1 MIAKTKE
8 VYTLSDINILDGL
21 GRVPI
26 NTYEKE
32 MLDILIKLKEKF
44 NVVAIKA
51 EFEAE
56 GTRSDEFLRL
66 LEITRRAGLEVAL
79 KVGGAEAIRDLIES
93 KQFGVDYIIAPM
105 VETPYALSKY
115 IAAIKTVF
123 TPDEQQDVKFLFNLE
138 THTTFDNFLP
148 MLDHLESEGV
158 NLGVV
163 FGRVD
168 FTLSLG
174 LNRDSINS
182 QKIQQFCLS
191 VAQECKD
198 RQLDL
203 VVGGGVNDE
212 SLPLLNELKNIHLS
226 RFETRKVIFDSDFVN
241 NENVT
246 EGLQLAIQFE
256 LLWLKN
262 KQDYYTRISQEDNL
276 RIKML
281 SERVLLSGRK

>member
-1 MIAKTKE
+1 
-8 VYTLSDINILDGL
+8 
-21 GRVPI
+21 
-26 NTYEKE
+26 
-32 MLDILIKLKEKF
+32 MLDILIKLKQNF

-66 LEITRRAGLEVAL
+66 LEITRRAGLKVAL

-115 IAAIKTVF
+115 LAAINTVYSL
-123 TPDEQQDVKFLFNLE
+123 DEKQDVKFLFNLE
-138 THTTFDNFLP
+138 THTTFDNLQQ
-148 MLDHLESEGV
+148 MLSLLESE
-158 NLGVV
+158 NSRLGVV

-182 QKIQQFCLS
+182 EQIQQYCI
-191 VAQECKD
+191 ATAIECKK

-203 VVGGGVNDE
+203 VVGGGVAEE
-212 SLPLLNELKNIHLS
+212 SLPLLNELNTIHLS
-226 RFETRKVIFDSDFVN
+226 RFETRKVIFDSDFLHNTNAV
-241 NENVT
+241 
-246 EGLQLAIQFE
+246 EGLHLAVQFE

-262 KQDYYTRISQEDNL
+262 KQAYYSGLAQEDSS
-276 RIKML
+276 RIAML
-281 SERVLLSGRK
+281 TERVSNRSINHDE